1 MKYSDLTL
9 ENLRGH
15 VEAINVLSNEGDI
28 YTAQAVIQ
36 GIGYTIES
44 RDTGL
49 PMIFHSYIEA
59 KREFRQLGE
68 LPIKLE
74 AGAVHD
80 EMVGEDDRMQ

>member
-28 YTAQAVIQ
+28 YTAQAVIH

-44 RDTGL
+44 KETGM
-49 PMIFHSYIEA
+49 PMVFHSYIEA
-59 KREFRQLGE
+59 KREFQHLGE
-68 LPIKLE
+68 LPIRLE
-74 AGAVHD
+74 TPDVYD
-80 EMVGEDDRMQ
+80 EMVGEKDQLQ